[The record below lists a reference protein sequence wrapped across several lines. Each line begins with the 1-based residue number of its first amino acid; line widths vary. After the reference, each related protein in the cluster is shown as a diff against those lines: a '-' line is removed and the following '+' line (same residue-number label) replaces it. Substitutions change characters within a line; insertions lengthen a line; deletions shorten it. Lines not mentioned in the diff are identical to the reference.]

1 MGKVSSLDQIK
12 SLIRRW
18 ELSGLSKSSF
28 CRNQQMSY
36 HKFNYWQKRLGT
48 PVQDGGDFTPVEVID
63 HTAVSTDRITVRGN
77 SGLEVSFPM
86 NKDAALLIRQLLQ

>member
-28 CRNQQMSY
+28 CRDQLMSY
-36 HKFNYWQKRLGT
+36 YKFNYWQKRLGT
-48 PVQDGGDFTPVEVID
+48 PKQTLVCSLFIFL
-63 HTAVSTDRITVRGN
+63 ITVW
-77 SGLEVSFPM
+77 
-86 NKDAALLIRQLLQ
+86 